1 MFLREVRML
10 ARAFGAVLHGVDATL
25 VTVEVDLSSGLPA
38 FTVVG
43 LPDATVQEARDRVRG
58 AIIHSGRDYPMC
70 RITANLAPS
79 DVRKQGSGLD
89 LVLAI
94 GILVAD
100 GKAPAQGLDG
110 RLFCGEL
117 GLSGDVRPIRG
128 ALQVAETAAAGGV
141 REVVCPAANAEEA
154 ALAGLPAV
162 GVRTLREALDV
173 LRGQGPTPTIAD
185 PSAFLTAQPPASF
198 DIAQI
203 RDQDRAKRVLE
214 IAAAG
219 GHNVLFSGPPGSGKT
234 LLARALPGIL
244 PPLTLAEALQVTRIH
259 SAVGL
264 LPAGEPLVRT
274 RPFRA
279 PHHGVSAAGMVGGG
293 SSWTRPGEVTLAHRG
308 VLMMDEFPEFPRS
321 VLEALRQPLEDGV
334 VTITRA
340 RQTSTY
346 PARFIL
352 VAAMNPCPCGHLGTE
367 RPCRCPPRTL
377 QIYRQR
383 VSGPLLDRIDL
394 HVSVGRVDAA
404 ELLCREDVSRSAE
417 VRERVTAARAAGA
430 SRHTRWNA
438 TCNAEIPHRALLRT
452 CGLDEG
458 SGAVLT
464 RAANRYRLSARS
476 VHRVLRVARTI
487 ADLDSREPVGRDDVL
502 EALTYRLA
510 EREEHP

>member
-1 MFLREVRML
+1 ML
-10 ARAFGAVLHGVDATL
+10 ARAMGAVLLGVDAIP
-25 VTVEVDLSSGLPA
+25 VTVEVDLSNGLPG

-58 AIIHSGRDYPMC
+58 AIVHSGHEYPMC

-79 DVRKQGSGLD
+79 DLRKQGAGLD
-89 LVLAI
+89 LVLALA
-94 GILVAD
+94 ILVAN
-100 GKAPAQGLDG
+100 GKASTKGLES

-117 GLSGDVRPIRG
+117 GLSGDVRPVRG
-128 ALQVAETAAAGGV
+128 ALQAAEAAAAAGL
-141 REVVCPAANAEEA
+141 REVVCPADNATEA
-154 ALAGLPAV
+154 ALAGLPV
-162 GVRTLREALDV
+162 FGVSTLREALAVVSGREPPPTVADV
-173 LRGQGPTPTIAD
+173 GALL
-185 PSAFLTAQPPASF
+185 SAPPQACF

-214 IAAAG
+214 VAATG

-244 PPLTLAEALQVTRIH
+244 PPLSLPEALEVTRIH

-264 LPAGEPLVRT
+264 LFQGESLIRT

-340 RQTSTY
+340 RQTTTY
-346 PARFIL
+346 PARFML
-352 VAAMNPCPCGHLGTE
+352 VAAMNPCPCGHRGTE

-377 QIYRQR
+377 EIYRQR
-383 VSGPLLDRIDL
+383 VSGPLLDRIDI
-394 HVSVGRVDAA
+394 HVSVGRVDAS
-404 ELLCREDVSRSAE
+404 ELLTEVDGSRSAE
-417 VRERVTAARAAGA
+417 VRRRVEAGRAAGA
-430 SRHTRWNA
+430 ERRRPWNA
-438 TCNAEIPHRALLRT
+438 TCNAEIPARWLLRV
-452 CGLDEG
+452 CALDEG

-487 ADLDSREPVGRDDVL
+487 ADLDGREHVSREDVL
-502 EALTYRLA
+502 EAITYRLA
-510 EREEHP
+510 EREERS